1 MTTRPSQVALVVKDL
16 PASVGVVRD
25 KNSIPGMIAQRREW
39 HLTPVFLPGKFH
51 GQRSLAGHSLWDLNE
66 LDMNERLSTH
76 THIRLDV
83 LGMTGRHIFTC
94 FS

>member
-51 GQRSLAGHSLWDLNE
+51 G
-66 LDMNERLSTH
+66 
-76 THIRLDV
+76 
-83 LGMTGRHIFTC
+83 
-94 FS
+94 

>member
-1 MTTRPSQVALVVKDL
+1 MTSRPSQVVLVVKDL
-16 PASVGVVRD
+16 PASVEVVRD
-25 KNSIPGMIAQRREW
+25 KNSILGMISQRREW
-39 HLTPVFLPGKFH
+39 HLTLVFLPGKFH
-51 GQRSLAGHSLWDLNE
+51 GQRSLAGYSPWDLNE
-66 LDMNERLSTH
+66 LDMSERLSTY